1 MLEPKQFS
9 FHQRV
14 RYAETDAMG
23 VAWHGSY
30 LLWFEVGR
38 VETLRAIGYPYDR
51 LEREGFGLP
60 VTEAGLRY
68 ARAARFD
75 DPLKIG
81 VWLTE
86 LKSRKFRVAYRV
98 SHAETGDEFV
108 TGFTEHLCWRGGV
121 VAILPAELREKLQPM
136 LSAGPQAA

>member
-1 MLEPKQFS
+1 MQQQPFS

-23 VAWHGSY
+23 VVWHGNY

-60 VTEAGLRY
+60 VTEIGIRY
-68 ARAARFD
+68 AHAARFD
-75 DPLKIG
+75 DPLKID

-86 LKSRKFRVAYRV
+86 LKTRKFRIGYRV
-98 SHAETGDEFV
+98 SNAETGEDFV
-108 TGFTEHLCWRGGV
+108 TGFTEHLCWRSGV
-121 VAILPAELREKLQPM
+121 VCTLPAELREKLQP
-136 LSAGPQAA
+136 LVSTAL

>member
-1 MLEPKQFS
+1 MQERQLFS
-9 FHQRV
+9 FIQRV

-23 VAWHGSY
+23 VVWHGNY

-51 LEREGFGLP
+51 LESEGFGLP
-60 VTEAGLRY
+60 VTEVGLRY

-75 DPLKIG
+75 DPLKIE

-86 LKSRKFRVAYRV
+86 LKSRKFRIAYRI
-98 SHAETGDEFV
+98 SHAESGEEFV
-108 TGFTEHLCWRGGV
+108 SGFTEHLCWRSGV
-121 VAILPAELREKLQPM
+121 VCMLPAELRAKLQP
-136 LSAGPQAA
+136 LVSNGP